1 MKIKLI
7 TTKQELEK
15 AFEIRKKVFV
25 EEQKVSIEEEFD
37 KYETSCEHI
46 LAFNTNQA
54 IATARLRVVDNI
66 AKLERICVL
75 PLYRKEGIGKKLIKA
90 LEEIALNKQLKKA
103 KLHAQTKA
111 QSFYEKLGYKVV
123 DKPFVEAG
131 IEHILM
137 IKELKS
143 EEI

>member
-25 EEQKVSIEEEFD
+25 EEQKVSMKEEFD

-46 LAFNTNQA
+46 LAFIDNLA

-75 PLYRKEGIGKKLIKA
+75 PLYRKDGIGKKLIYA
-90 LEEIALNKQLKKA
+90 LEEIALEKQLKKA
-103 KLHAQTKA
+103 KLHAQTNA
-111 QSFYEKLGYKVV
+111 QSFYEKLGYKAEGKV
-123 DKPFVEAG
+123 FFEAG
-131 IEHILM
+131 IKHILM

-143 EEI
+143 EKI

>member
-7 TTKQELEK
+7 KTKEELNS

-25 EEQKVSIEEEFD
+25 EEQKVSIQEEFD
-37 KYETSCEHI
+37 KYEASCEHI
-46 LAFNTNQA
+46 LACIDNIA
-54 IATARLRVVDNI
+54 IATARLRVVEDI

-75 PLYRKEGIGKKLIKA
+75 PLYRKEGIGKKLIYA
-90 LEEIALNKQLKKA
+90 LEEIALKKELKKA

-111 QSFYEKLGYKVV
+111 QSFYEKLGYKANGNA
-123 DKPFVEAG
+123 FIEAG

-137 IKELKS
+137 IKEL
-143 EEI
+143 

>member
-7 TTKQELEK
+7 TIKEELEK

-46 LAFNTNQA
+46 LAFNNNQA
-54 IATARLRVVDNI
+54 IATARLRVVDNT

-75 PLYRKEGIGKKLIKA
+75 PLYRKEGIGKKLIYT
-90 LEEIALNKQLKKA
+90 LEEIALKKQLKKA
-103 KLHAQTKA
+103 KLHAQTNAK
-111 QSFYEKLGYKVV
+111 SFYKKLGYKAIN
-123 DKPFVEAG
+123 KPFFEAG

-137 IKELKS
+137 IKELKI
-143 EEI
+143 EKI